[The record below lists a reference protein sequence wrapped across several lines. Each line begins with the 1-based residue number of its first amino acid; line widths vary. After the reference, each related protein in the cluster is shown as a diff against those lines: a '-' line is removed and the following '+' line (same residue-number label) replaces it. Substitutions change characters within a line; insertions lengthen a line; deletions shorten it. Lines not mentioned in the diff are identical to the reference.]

1 MEYTKYFAYGMNT
14 NIGQMASRC
23 PQAVDLGAAV
33 LPNYEFRFARVG
45 DVLENPEFNCQGVLW
60 DLTPECLKALDRLEG
75 YPWMYQRKFVTV
87 QHNGESVDAL
97 VYYMVGDNEDEYPSQ
112 HYYDMLMEGYTEH
125 GLDTSQITDAV
136 KYIEYLEAHQVA
148 QEPNQGYNQSYDDHM
163 INDPDAWG
171 PHVPYDDVEDID
183 YNDLPND
190 DKRKQ

>member
-14 NIGQMASRC
+14 NIGQMSMRC

-87 QHNGESVDAL
+87 QHNGQNVQAL
-97 VYYMVGDNEDEYPSQ
+97 VYYMVGDNEDEYPSE
-112 HYYDMLMEGYTEH
+112 HYYNMLMQGYREH
-125 GLDTSQITDAV
+125 GIDTKQITDAID
-136 KYIEYLEAHQVA
+136 YIEYLETQ
-148 QEPNQGYNQSYDDHM
+148 QPQINQDYTDEPIAWEPDLPYN
-163 INDPDAWG
+163 
-171 PHVPYDDVEDID
+171 DVEDID
-183 YNDLPND
+183 YKDVHKDNT
-190 DKRKQ
+190 RK